1 MAFHAGEAQEGPSRC
16 TPLSCSQMTQAGPA
30 WKTVPL
36 TLHLGLGV
44 KMGCW
49 LGVCPGDTS
58 PRARWA
64 MLLQSPPCCDSPQ
77 SHSAWDL
84 LALS

>member
-30 WKTVPL
+30 WKIRAPHPPFRV
-36 TLHLGLGV
+36 GV